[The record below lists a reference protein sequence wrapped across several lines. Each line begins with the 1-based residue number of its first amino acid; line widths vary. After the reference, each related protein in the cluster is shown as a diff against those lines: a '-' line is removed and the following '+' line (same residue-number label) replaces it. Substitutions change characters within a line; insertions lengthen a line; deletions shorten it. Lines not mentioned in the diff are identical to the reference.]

1 MLIERKTSKLQ
12 RQQSSCSPLGR
23 QLTLIR
29 LSLQFL
35 SYLLWDRL
43 WHPGSSRYHH
53 RRAKWLVQQLLAL
66 GPTFIKIGQSLSTR
80 VDLLP
85 IEYIQELTQLQDQVP
100 PLSEPVV
107 IAAIESEFG
116 KSLELL
122 FQDFERVPLAAASLG
137 QVHRATLPSGEA
149 VVVKVQRPGLE
160 GRFNLDFEALHRFIR
175 FSKRFPSIKKFD
187 LEAIFKEF
195 FEILF
200 QEINYVSEG
209 KNADKFRQNFQ
220 CHSRVRVPKVY
231 WQYSTKKI
239 LTLEYLPGIKV
250 SDRRALQAQGINVD
264 SIVELGICSYLKQ
277 LLEDGFF
284 QSDPHP
290 GNMAVSDQGE
300 LIFYDF
306 GTMTEVKSMSKE
318 QMMRTFFAVLRKDS
332 DTVIE
337 TMIYMGLIEPL
348 SDLSPIKRI
357 IEFLL
362 EEFRDKPIDVKAF
375 EQIGDE
381 IYLMF
386 KKQPFRLPP
395 EMTFV
400 IKSLTT
406 LDGIARSLD
415 PQYNLVAASQPFFR
429 SIAVSEGKG
438 SLVTAFAKQAGNFLQ
453 KTWQRPKPSE
463 QLIQQLADKMAEG
476 ELEFRVR
483 SLENERLLRHIHRAI
498 KGLIYAC
505 LTGFSLLSAAIF
517 LSSAYPKLAIISFG
531 FAGLFCLFLIRA
543 LIAIAWSDRNA

>member
-1 MLIERKTSKLQ
+1 MLSERITSKLQ
-12 RQQSSCSPLGR
+12 RQPSSYSPLGR

-35 SYLLWDRL
+35 GYLVWDRL
-43 WHPGSSRYHH
+43 WHLDSSRYHH
-53 RRAKWLVQQLLAL
+53 RRARWLVKQLLTL

-85 IEYIQELTQLQDQVP
+85 IEYIQELAQLQDQVP
-100 PLSEPVV
+100 PLSETVV

-116 KSLELL
+116 KSIELL
-122 FQDFERVPLAAASLG
+122 FHHFEKIPLAAASLG
-137 QVHRATLPSGEA
+137 QVHRATLLTGEK

-160 GRFNLDFEALHRFIR
+160 GRLNLDFEALHRFIR
-175 FSKRFPSIKKFD
+175 LSNRVPSIKKFD

-200 QEINYVSEG
+200 QEINYVNEG
-209 KNADKFRQNFQ
+209 KNADKFRQNFLN
-220 CHSRVRVPKVY
+220 HSRIKVPKVY

-250 SDRRALQAQGINVD
+250 SDRLALEAQGIDVD

-318 QMMRTFFAVLRKDS
+318 QMLRTFFAVLRKDS

-362 EEFRDKPIDVKAF
+362 EEFRDKPIDVNAF

-429 SIAVSEGKG
+429 NIAVPEDKG
-438 SLVTAFAKQAGNFLQ
+438 TLVSALAKQAGNFLQ
-453 KTWQRPKPSE
+453 KTWKRPKPSE
-463 QLIQQLADKMAEG
+463 QLIQQLADKMTQG

-483 SLENERLLRHIHRAI
+483 SLENERLLKRIHRAI

-505 LTGFSLLSAAIF
+505 LTGFSLLTAAIF
-517 LSSAYPKLAIISFG
+517 LSSAYPKLAIIAFSV
-531 FAGLFCLFLIRA
+531 AGLFIQFVF
-543 LIAIAWSDRNA
+543 

>member
-1 MLIERKTSKLQ
+1 MLTERKTSILQ
-12 RQQSSCSPLGR
+12 RQQSSYSPLGR

-29 LSLQFL
+29 LSLQFWG
-35 SYLLWDRL
+35 YLAWDHF
-43 WHPGSSRYHH
+43 WNPNSSRHHH
-53 RRAKWLVQQLLAL
+53 RRARWLVQRLLFL

-85 IEYIQELTQLQDQVP
+85 IEYIQELARLQDQVP
-100 PLSEPVV
+100 PLSESVV
-107 IAAIESEFG
+107 TAVIEAELG
-116 KSLELL
+116 KPIEIL
-122 FQDFERVPLAAASLG
+122 FQDFERAPLAAASLG
-137 QVHRATLPSGEA
+137 QVHRATLLTGEK

-160 GRFNLDFEALHRFIR
+160 KWLNLDFEALHRLIR
-175 FSKRFPSIKKFD
+175 FSNRFPSIKKFD

-220 CHSRVRVPKVY
+220 HNTRVRVPKVY

-250 SDRRALQAQGINVD
+250 SDRLALETQGINVD
-264 SIVELGICSYLKQ
+264 SIVELGISSYLKQ

-290 GNMAVSDQGE
+290 GNMAVSEQGE

-306 GTMTEVKSMSKE
+306 GTMTEIKSMSRQ
-318 QMMRTFFAVLRKDS
+318 QMIQTFFAVLRKDS

-337 TMIYMGLIEPL
+337 TLIYMGLIEPL
-348 SDLSPIKRI
+348 SDLSSIKRI
-357 IEFLL
+357 VEFLL

-386 KKQPFRLPP
+386 KQQPFRLPP

-429 SIAVSEGKG
+429 NIAVSEEKG
-438 SLVTAFAKQAGNFLQ
+438 TLVTAFAKQAGNFLQ
-453 KTWQRPKPSE
+453 KTWRRPKSSE
-463 QLIQQLADKMAEG
+463 QLIQQLADKMTQG

-483 SLENERLLRHIHRAI
+483 SLESERILKRIHRAI

-505 LTGFSLLSAAIF
+505 LTGFSVLTAAIF
-517 LSSAYPKLAIISFG
+517 LSSAYPKLAIIAFAV
-531 FAGLFCLFLIRA
+531 AGLFSLFLIRI
-543 LIAIAWSDRNA
+543 LIAIAWFDRNA